1 MSPHM
6 NSPAEEYVLG
16 RSRAS
21 LRGLSP
27 PLRHR
32 CRRGWSLLGQGPLQ
46 LRQGTEDMEL
56 FPVVAARH
64 GAGTA
69 RALLGGFLRL
79 PYHCVLALSA
89 YATKIGRSLEAMGQP
104 A

>member
-1 MSPHM
+1 MLRR
-6 NSPAEEYVLG
+6 NRV
-16 RSRAS
+16 RA
-21 LRGLSP
+21 L
-27 PLRHR
+27 
-32 CRRGWSLLGQGPLQ
+32 
-46 LRQGTEDMEL
+46 GTEHMEL

-89 YATKIGRSLEAMGQP
+89 YATKMGRSLVLAEAGSESLDTFAQS
-104 A
+104 

>member
-1 MSPHM
+1 
-6 NSPAEEYVLG
+6 
-16 RSRAS
+16 
-21 LRGLSP
+21 
-27 PLRHR
+27 
-32 CRRGWSLLGQGPLQ
+32 

-69 RALLGGFLRL
+69 RALLGGFPRL

-89 YATKIGRSLEAMGQP
+89 YATKMGRHGCQAAAASMKASRPLVLADLVAGRRAP
-104 A
+104 DC